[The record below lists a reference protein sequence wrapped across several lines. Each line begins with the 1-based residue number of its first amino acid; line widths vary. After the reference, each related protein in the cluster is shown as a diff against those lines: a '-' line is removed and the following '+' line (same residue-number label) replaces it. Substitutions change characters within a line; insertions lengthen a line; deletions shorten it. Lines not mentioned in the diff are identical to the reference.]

1 MKTFQAPFVHGL
13 SIAEKK
19 RPPTV
24 MVGGFLMGWNQAISC
39 LNMSGGSARESNPP
53 TPLVT
58 RHNGFEVRCYSY
70 QGVRLVPPSWEIT
83 PGLYQ
88 YVLLVGCNREKFG
101 HFCVTFLAVQSV
113 LPSTLRSL
121 GTTIFKSGQVC

>member
-58 RHNGFEVRCYSY
+58 RHNGFEVRSYSY
-70 QGVRLVPPSWEIT
+70 QCVRLVPPSWEIT

-88 YVLLVGCNREKFG
+88 YALLVGCNREKFG
-101 HFCVTFLAVQSV
+101 HFCVSFGVVLSV

>member
-39 LNMSGGSARESNPP
+39 LNMSGGSARESNRP

-88 YVLLVGCNREKFG
+88 YVRLVGCSREKFG
-101 HFCVTFLAVQSV
+101 HFYVTFGVVLSV

>member
-13 SIAEKK
+13 FIAEKK

-58 RHNGFEVRCYSY
+58 RHNGFEVRSYSY
-70 QGVRLVPPSWEIT
+70 QCVRLVPPSWEIT

-101 HFCVTFLAVQSV
+101 HFCVSFWVVLSV